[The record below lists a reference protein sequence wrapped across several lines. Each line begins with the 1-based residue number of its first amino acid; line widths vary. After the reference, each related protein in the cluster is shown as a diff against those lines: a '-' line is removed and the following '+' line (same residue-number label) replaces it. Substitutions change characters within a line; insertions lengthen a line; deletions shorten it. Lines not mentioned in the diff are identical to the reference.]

1 MQSNEN
7 YQKIMDLISSDLK
20 LPSPPAVAVRIL
32 NAVQSNESALKDIAD
47 IISSDP
53 VLSAKML
60 RIANS
65 GYYTRGGPISN
76 IQRAMT
82 ILGTNVIK
90 NIALSFVITGSFNEQ
105 DDSPFDFN
113 LFWKRCIISAV
124 ATDQLAVKI
133 GIKNDDLF
141 ITALLQD
148 IGSLI
153 IALTKPED
161 YSRVFNECEI
171 FDKELE
177 DAERSTFDYT
187 HSQVTY
193 ALLQHWQLPEEI
205 TIPTLFH
212 HNPQSATKDI
222 SSIATLLNYGSRF
235 GKLFTAEEIA
245 YNTRV
250 LSEEIRQTYQLQEAE
265 VSELVDAIAL
275 ASKTMLESFE
285 IAPGDIKPFSH
296 ILQEANE
303 QLSAINL
310 NQAQLMLEMQEAK
323 LKAERLSNELQDANA
338 RLRELVYRDGLTGL
352 YNHRFFQESLSH
364 ELLRANRYK
373 TSVSLILFDID
384 HFKKVNDSYGHQAG
398 DLVLM
403 NIARAVSS
411 SIRPTDIIA
420 RYGGEEFAVILP
432 ETNAAGAKVFAARL
446 RRCVEGIATLT
457 KGQLIYVTV
466 SAGTTTFTPE
476 SHTSDKDQIITIADK
491 GLYISKQNGRNQVT
505 ALTLEEHH

>member
-1 MQSNEN
+1 MQLNEN
-7 YQKIMDLISSDLK
+7 YQKIMNLISTELK
-20 LPSPPAVAVRIL
+20 LPSPPAVAVKIL
-32 NAVQSNESALKDIAD
+32 DAVQNKESALKEIAD

-53 VLSAKML
+53 SLSAKML

-65 GYYTRGGPISN
+65 GYYTRGGPITN

-90 NIALSFVITGSFNEQ
+90 NIALSFVITGSFNVQEE
-105 DDSPFDFN
+105 SHFNFD
-113 LFWKRCIISAV
+113 LFWKRCLISAV
-124 ATDQLAVKI
+124 ATDLLAAKV

-148 IGSLI
+148 IGTLI
-153 IALTKPED
+153 IALSKPDE
-161 YSRVFNECEI
+161 YSRIFNDSEI
-171 FDKELE
+171 FAQDLE
-177 DAERSTFDYT
+177 DAERSSFDYT
-187 HSQVTY
+187 HSQVGY
-193 ALLQHWQLPEEI
+193 ALLQNWQLPDEI
-205 TIPTLFH
+205 TIPALFH
-212 HNPQSATKDI
+212 HHPQTAPEGI
-222 SSIATLLNYGSRF
+222 SGITFLLYYGARF
-235 GKLFTAEEIA
+235 GKLFTSDEIA
-245 YNTRV
+245 QQTRL
-250 LSEEIRQTYQLQEAE
+250 LSEEIKNKYHLETDE
-265 VSELVDAIAL
+265 VSKLVDEIAL
-275 ASKTMLESFE
+275 SSKTMLESFE
-285 IAPGDIKPFSH
+285 IAPGDIKPFTQ

-303 QLSAINL
+303 QLSSINL
-310 NQAQLMLEMQEAK
+310 NQAQLVLEMHEAK
-323 LKAERLSNELQDANA
+323 LKAERLSQELQDANT

-352 YNHRFFQESLSH
+352 YNHRFFQEALAQELS
-364 ELLRANRYK
+364 RADRYK

-403 NIARAVSS
+403 NVARAVSS

-446 RRCVEGIATLT
+446 RRCVEGIATLA

-466 SAGTTTFTPE
+466 SAGTATFSPD
-476 SHTSDKDQIITIADK
+476 SNRSNKDRLIHSADK

-505 ALTLEEHH
+505 AVPIEEPH